1 MRQNITLAFLS
12 DRMPAPGSCARWW
25 HFLAPSRPCYHF
37 VRQSTAS
44 PGTFLL
50 MSWYQ
55 WHIRVTAAT
64 HPARCFS
71 QCSLGCSYT
80 SSSDLLPRVGA
91 GGAEHGS
98 LAAYLVLMLMPLVV
112 RLSEQILRGA
122 RSQHARN
129 ALWFWFPLRLGGG
142 RASRGT
148 RREASRCERRGCA
161 PEGAR
166 AAAAGRRPGLGEEA
180 VTPVTTSQA
189 KPVACRHHSTHC
201 ERFTLASAKIT

>member
-129 ALWFWFPLRLGGG
+129 ALWFWFPLRLGADARAEARGEKQAGASGGAAPRRERAQRQRAGG
-142 RASRGT
+142 RG
-148 RREASRCERRGCA
+148 
-161 PEGAR
+161 
-166 AAAAGRRPGLGEEA
+166 
-180 VTPVTTSQA
+180 
-189 KPVACRHHSTHC
+189 
-201 ERFTLASAKIT
+201 